1 MFPSE
6 FWRSAYLPHLCRC
19 EGSRPPL
26 VSTAG
31 HGGSFGSARSSGLLC
46 CVCTHSDRGSEHSK
60 MKGDMVS
67 MGSANEK
74 AVIYCAAVDYFKQ
87 EDHFPFSF
95 SLTKDMLI
103 ITDSVS
109 FWPYHPLTDHADL
122 PGVDPRHRSALWSM
136 SVTEAAPSHYQLI
149 DSVVIFLQDFRASV
163 QKVISQSVELCE
175 VNAQV
180 GDAQKIC
187 KGNVF

>member
-1 MFPSE
+1 MVE
-6 FWRSAYLPHLCRC
+6 VSAALAVQAFCVVFAHTATVDL
-19 EGSRPPL
+19 
-26 VSTAG
+26 STA
-31 HGGSFGSARSSGLLC
+31 RWK
-46 CVCTHSDRGSEHSK
+46 VTR
-60 MKGDMVS
+60 MKSDMVS

-87 EDHFPFSF
+87 EDNFPFSF

-109 FWPYHPLTDHADL
+109 FWQYHPLTDHADL